1 MIAQEEL
8 ISLRMKLNQASE
20 VTPMEKYMRP
30 EMEVELFLNDVIT
43 DSTPGGCENELPI
56 LPFEEGE
63 ESDFS

>member
-1 MIAQEEL
+1 
-8 ISLRMKLNQASE
+8 
-20 VTPMEKYMRP
+20 MEKYMRP